1 MPPPRHKGGVSKNW
15 VNSDTVSVCFGL
27 GEGAG
32 GGRLRDWTDWIATAS
47 DSGLGRPSKRPI
59 PSRADANFRQPM
71 NNGITVQLQGRN
83 VIVTGGG
90 AGIGRAV
97 AERFVVEGAS
107 VMIAELDESDQAEGR
122 QRHSLED

>member
-1 MPPPRHKGGVSKNW
+1 M
-15 VNSDTVSVCFGL
+15 
-27 GEGAG
+27 
-32 GGRLRDWTDWIATAS
+32 
-47 DSGLGRPSKRPI
+47 
-59 PSRADANFRQPM
+59 
-71 NNGITVQLQGRN
+71 
-83 VIVTGGG
+83 TGGG